1 LERHDLYFLE
11 NSNANN
17 ISKKNRQFELFGSNI
32 DTSINFLNEN
42 NLKIKC
48 ETLTEWRNKI
58 HIHQLKISKDI
69 DKTLQQTILPI
80 KKNLNEKKIDPF
92 SLQPLSLNFWRT
104 NQHIHNGP
112 AMYFVIDNMESS
124 QIILYVGETNSANK
138 RWKGE
143 HDCKNY
149 LMNYKE
155 ALAQNNLSSH
165 QDIRFFLDVPK
176 EVKLRRKLEQQLIYL
191 WLPPFNK
198 ETRERWTTTFT
209 NN

>member
-1 LERHDLYFLE
+1 LE
-11 NSNANN
+11 NFNINN
-17 ISKKNRQFELFGSNI
+17 ISNQNRQFELFGSNTN
-32 DTSINFLNEN
+32 TSINFQQTN
-42 NLKIKC
+42 NLKIKG
-48 ETLTEWRNKI
+48 ETLIEWRNKI
-58 HIHQLKISKDI
+58 HKHQIKISGDSHNKPF
-69 DKTLQQTILPI
+69 QQAILPV
-80 KKNLNEKKIDPF
+80 KSLNEKKIDPF
-92 SLQPLSLNFWRT
+92 SLQPLSLNFWRS

-112 AMYFVIDNMESS
+112 AMYFVIDTMISS
-124 QIILYVGETNSANK
+124 KIILYIGETNSANK

-149 LMNYKE
+149 LTNYKE
-155 ALAQNNLSSH
+155 ALAQSNLSSH

-198 ETRERWTTTFT
+198 ETRDRWSTTFT

>member
-1 LERHDLYFLE
+1 MEKFKV
-11 NSNANN
+11 NN
-17 ISKKNRQFELFGSNI
+17 ISNQDRQFELFGSNVN
-32 DTSINFLNEN
+32 TSINFQHSN
-42 NLKIKC
+42 NLKIKS
-48 ETLTEWRNKI
+48 ESLTEWRNKI
-58 HIHQLKISKDI
+58 YNHQFNISKDTHN
-69 DKTLQQTILPI
+69 KNLHQTSLPI
-80 KKNLNEKKIDPF
+80 NTISNERKIDPF

-104 NQHIHNGP
+104 NQFIHKGP
-112 AMYFVIDNMESS
+112 AMYFVIDSMENSK
-124 QIILYVGETNSANK
+124 IILYIGETTVANK

-155 ALAQNNLSSH
+155 ALAQNKLSSH

-198 ETRERWTTTFT
+198 ETRDRWATTFT

>member
-1 LERHDLYFLE
+1 MEKF
-11 NSNANN
+11 NVNN
-17 ISKKNRQFELFGSNI
+17 ISNQNRQFELFGSNI
-32 DTSINFLNEN
+32 NTSINFLKTN
-42 NLKIKC
+42 NLKIKR

-58 HIHQLKISKDI
+58 HNHQLKISEDYHN
-69 DKTLQQTILPI
+69 KTSQQTILPVTN
-80 KKNLNEKKIDPF
+80 NLNEKKIDPF

-112 AMYFVIDNMESS
+112 AMYFVIDTMESS
-124 QIILYVGETNSANK
+124 KIILYIGETNLANK

-155 ALAQNNLSSH
+155 ALAHNKLSSH

-198 ETRERWTTTFT
+198 ETRDRWATTFT
-209 NN
+209 NI

>member
-1 LERHDLYFLE
+1 MENF
-11 NSNANN
+11 NSNNIAN
-17 ISKKNRQFELFGSNI
+17 KNKQFELFGSNTN
-32 DTSINFLNEN
+32 TSINFQNIN
-42 NLKIKC
+42 NLKIKR

-58 HIHQLKISKDI
+58 HNHQLKISEDSHNR
-69 DKTLQQTILPI
+69 TFQQTILPV
-80 KKNLNEKKIDPF
+80 KNIFNEKKIDPF

-104 NQHIHNGP
+104 NQNVHNGP
-112 AMYFVIDNMESS
+112 AMYFVIDSMESS
-124 QIILYVGETNSANK
+124 KVILYIGETNSANK

-155 ALAQNNLSSH
+155 ALAHNKLSSH

-198 ETRERWTTTFT
+198 ETRDRWATTFT

>member
-1 LERHDLYFLE
+1 ME
-11 NSNANN
+11 NFNINN
-17 ISKKNRQFELFGSNI
+17 ISNQNRQFELFGSKTN
-32 DTSINFLNEN
+32 TSINFQHTND
-42 NLKIKC
+42 LKIRG
-48 ETLTEWRNKI
+48 ETITEWRNKI
-58 HIHQLKISKDI
+58 HNHQIKISENNHNT
-69 DKTLQQTILPI
+69 TLQQTILPVE
-80 KKNLNEKKIDPF
+80 KFFNEKIIDPF

-104 NQHIHNGP
+104 NQHIHDGP
-112 AMYFVIDNMESS
+112 AMYFVIDTMVSS
-124 QIILYVGETNSANK
+124 QIILYIGETNSANK

-149 LMNYKE
+149 LTNYKE
-155 ALAQNNLSSH
+155 ALSNHNLTNH

-198 ETRERWTTTFT
+198 ETRDRWVTTFT

>member
-1 LERHDLYFLE
+1 MEKF
-11 NSNANN
+11 NVNN
-17 ISKKNRQFELFGSNI
+17 ISNQHRQFELFGSNVN
-32 DTSINFLNEN
+32 TSINFQHSN
-42 NLKIKC
+42 NLKIKG
-48 ETLTEWRNKI
+48 ENITGWRNRI
-58 HIHQLKISKDI
+58 YNHQFKISKDTHN
-69 DKTLQQTILPI
+69 KTLNQISLPFNTIA
-80 KKNLNEKKIDPF
+80 NERKIDPF

-104 NQHIHNGP
+104 NQYIHNGP
-112 AMYFVIDNMESS
+112 AMYFVIDSMESS
-124 QIILYVGETNSANK
+124 KIILYIGETNSANK

-155 ALAQNNLSSH
+155 ALAHNKLSSH

-198 ETRERWTTTFT
+198 ETRDRWSTTFT

>member
-1 LERHDLYFLE
+1 MEKF
-11 NSNANN
+11 NINN
-17 ISKKNRQFELFGSNI
+17 ISNQNRQFELFGSNTN
-32 DTSINFLNEN
+32 TSINFQNTD
-42 NLKIKC
+42 NLKIKY
-48 ETLTEWRNKI
+48 ETLTEWRKKI
-58 HIHQLKISKDI
+58 HNHQLKISENS
-69 DKTLQQTILPI
+69 QNNNFQETIFPSE
-80 KKNLNEKKIDPF
+80 KFFNEKKIDPF

-112 AMYFVIDNMESS
+112 AMYFVIDNMVSS
-124 QIILYVGETNSANK
+124 KIILYIGETNSANK

-155 ALAQNNLSSH
+155 ALAHNKLSSH

-198 ETRERWTTTFT
+198 ETRERWATTFT

>member
-1 LERHDLYFLE
+1 MEKF
-11 NSNANN
+11 NVNN
-17 ISKKNRQFELFGSNI
+17 ISNQNRQFELFGSKTN
-32 DTSINFLNEN
+32 TSINFQHSN
-42 NLKIKC
+42 NLKISGK
-48 ETLTEWRNKI
+48 TLTEWRHKI
-58 HIHQLKISKDI
+58 HNHQLKLAEDSNNKNF
-69 DKTLQQTILPI
+69 QQTILPFH
-80 KKNLNEKKIDPF
+80 NYFNEKKIDPF

-104 NQHIHNGP
+104 NQYIHNGP
-112 AMYFVIDNMESS
+112 AMYFVVDTMESS
-124 QIILYVGETNSANK
+124 KIILYIGETNVANK

-155 ALAQNNLSSH
+155 ALANNNLSSQ

-198 ETRERWTTTFT
+198 ESRDRWATTFT

>member
-1 LERHDLYFLE
+1 MEKF
-11 NSNANN
+11 SINN
-17 ISKKNRQFELFGSNI
+17 TSKHNRQFELFDSSTN
-32 DTSINFLNEN
+32 TSTNFQHSN
-42 NLKIKC
+42 NLKIQG
-48 ETLTEWRNKI
+48 EILTEWRNRI
-58 HIHQLKISKDI
+58 HNHQFKISKDTHNQ
-69 DKTLQQTILPI
+69 TLHQTSLPI
-80 KKNLNEKKIDPF
+80 NTISNERKIDPF

-104 NQHIHNGP
+104 NQYIHNGP
-112 AMYFVIDNMESS
+112 AMYFVIDSMESS
-124 QIILYVGETNSANK
+124 KIILYIGETNSANK

-155 ALAQNNLSSH
+155 ALAHNNLSSH

-198 ETRERWTTTFT
+198 ETRDRWATTFT

>member
-1 LERHDLYFLE
+1 MEKFKV
-11 NSNANN
+11 NN
-17 ISKKNRQFELFGSNI
+17 ISNPNRQFELFGSNVN
-32 DTSINFLNEN
+32 TSINFQHSN
-42 NLKIKC
+42 NLKIKG
-48 ETLTEWRNKI
+48 EILTEWRNRI
-58 HIHQLKISKDI
+58 YNHQFKISKDTYNKI
-69 DKTLQQTILPI
+69 SHQTSLPI
-80 KKNLNEKKIDPF
+80 NTISSERKIDPF
-92 SLQPLSLNFWRT
+92 SLHPLSLNFWRT
-104 NQHIHNGP
+104 NQFIHNGP
-112 AMYFVIDNMESS
+112 AMYFVIDSMENSK
-124 QIILYVGETNSANK
+124 IILYIGETNSANK

-155 ALAQNNLSSH
+155 ALAHNKLSSQ

-198 ETRERWTTTFT
+198 ETRDRWATTFT

>member
-1 LERHDLYFLE
+1 METF
-11 NSNANN
+11 NNNN
-17 ISKKNRQFELFGSNI
+17 ISNQNRQFELFGSKTN
-32 DTSINFLNEN
+32 TSINFQHTND
-42 NLKIKC
+42 LKIRG
-48 ETLTEWRNKI
+48 ETITEWRNKI
-58 HIHQLKISKDI
+58 HNHQLKISEDNHN
-69 DKTLQQTILPI
+69 KTLQQTILPVEKI
-80 KKNLNEKKIDPF
+80 FNEKIIDPF

-112 AMYFVIDNMESS
+112 AMYFVVDTMASS

-149 LMNYKE
+149 LTNYKE
-155 ALAQNNLSSH
+155 ALSNYNLTSH
-165 QDIRFFLDVPK
+165 QDIRFFLDVPQ

-198 ETRERWTTTFT
+198 ETRNRWTTTFT

>member
-1 LERHDLYFLE
+1 MEKFNL
-11 NSNANN
+11 NN
-17 ISKKNRQFELFGSNI
+17 ISNQNRQFELFGSNVN
-32 DTSINFLNEN
+32 TSINFQNTN
-42 NLKIKC
+42 NLKIKY

-58 HIHQLKISKDI
+58 HDHQLKISEKGNN
-69 DKTLQQTILPI
+69 KTYQQTIFPV
-80 KKNLNEKKIDPF
+80 KKFFNEKKIDPF

-104 NQHIHNGP
+104 KQHIHNGP
-112 AMYFVIDNMESS
+112 AMYFVIDSMNISK
-124 QIILYVGETNSANK
+124 IILYIGETNSANK

-155 ALAQNNLSSH
+155 ALAHNNLSSH

-198 ETRERWTTTFT
+198 ETRDRWATTFT

>member
-1 LERHDLYFLE
+1 LE
-11 NSNANN
+11 NYNLNN
-17 ISKKNRQFELFGSNI
+17 ISNHNRQFELFGSKTN
-32 DTSINFLNEN
+32 TSINFQNTN
-42 NLKIKC
+42 NLKIKR
-48 ETLTEWRNKI
+48 ETLTEWRNRI
-58 HIHQLKISKDI
+58 HNHQLRIVEDSHN
-69 DKTLQQTILPI
+69 KTHQQTILPV
-80 KKNLNEKKIDPF
+80 KEFFNEKKIDPF

-112 AMYFVIDNMESS
+112 AMYFVIDNMVSS
-124 QIILYVGETNSANK
+124 QVILYIGETNSANK

-149 LMNYKE
+149 LINYKE
-155 ALAQNNLSSH
+155 ALAHNNLSSH

-198 ETRERWTTTFT
+198 ETRNRWTTTFT

>member
-1 LERHDLYFLE
+1 MEKFNLN
-11 NSNANN
+11 NSSNQH
-17 ISKKNRQFELFGSNI
+17 RQFELFGSNVN
-32 DTSINFLNEN
+32 TSINFQHSN
-42 NLKIKC
+42 NLKIKG
-48 ETLTEWRNKI
+48 EILTEWRERIYN
-58 HIHQLKISKDI
+58 HQFKISKDTQN
-69 DKTLQQTILPI
+69 KTLHQISLPI
-80 KKNLNEKKIDPF
+80 NTISDERKIDPF

-104 NQHIHNGP
+104 NQYIHNGP
-112 AMYFVIDNMESS
+112 AMYFVIDSMESS
-124 QIILYVGETNSANK
+124 KIILYIGETNSANK

-155 ALAQNNLSSH
+155 ALAHNKLSSH

-198 ETRERWTTTFT
+198 ETRDRWATTFT

>member
-1 LERHDLYFLE
+1 ME
-11 NSNANN
+11 NFNKNN
-17 ISKKNRQFELFGSNI
+17 ISNQNRQFELFGSNTN
-32 DTSINFLNEN
+32 TSINFQNTN
-42 NLKIKC
+42 NLKINC
-48 ETLTEWRNKI
+48 ETIIEWRNKI
-58 HIHQLKISKDI
+58 HNHQIKISEDSQN
-69 DKTLQQTILPI
+69 KTYQKTILPV
-80 KKNLNEKKIDPF
+80 KKNFDEKKIDPF

-112 AMYFVIDNMESS
+112 AMYFVIDTMVSS
-124 QIILYVGETNSANK
+124 KIILYIGETNSANA

-155 ALAQNNLSSH
+155 ALAHNNLSSH

-198 ETRERWTTTFT
+198 ETRDRWKTTFT

>member
-1 LERHDLYFLE
+1 MEEF
-11 NSNANN
+11 NVNN
-17 ISKKNRQFELFGSNI
+17 IPNQNRQFELFGSNVN
-32 DTSINFLNEN
+32 TSINFQHSN
-42 NLKIKC
+42 NLKIKG
-48 ETLTEWRNKI
+48 EILTEWRNRI
-58 HIHQLKISKDI
+58 HNHQFKISKDAHN
-69 DKTLQQTILPI
+69 KTLCQKSLPI
-80 KKNLNEKKIDPF
+80 NKIFDERKIDPF

-104 NQHIHNGP
+104 NQYIHNGP
-112 AMYFVIDNMESS
+112 AMYFVIDSMESS
-124 QIILYVGETNSANK
+124 KIILYIGETNSANK

-155 ALAQNNLSSH
+155 ALANNNLSSH

-198 ETRERWTTTFT
+198 ETRNRWTTTFT

>member
-1 LERHDLYFLE
+1 MANF
-11 NSNANN
+11 NINN
-17 ISKKNRQFELFGSNI
+17 IPNQNRQFELFGSNTN
-32 DTSINFLNEN
+32 TSINFQNTS
-42 NLKIKC
+42 NLEIKC
-48 ETLTEWRNKI
+48 ETLTKWRNKI
-58 HIHQLKISKDI
+58 HNHQLKISEDSQKQ
-69 DKTLQQTILPI
+69 TFQQTILPV
-80 KKNLNEKKIDPF
+80 KKILNEKKIDPF

-112 AMYFVIDNMESS
+112 AMYFVIDTMVSS
-124 QIILYVGETNSANK
+124 KIILYIGETNSANK

-155 ALAQNNLSSH
+155 SLAHNNLSSH

-198 ETRERWTTTFT
+198 ETRDRWTTTFT

>member
-1 LERHDLYFLE
+1 MEKF
-11 NSNANN
+11 NVNN
-17 ISKKNRQFELFGSNI
+17 ISNQNRQFELFGSNVN
-32 DTSINFLNEN
+32 TSINFQHSN
-42 NLKIKC
+42 NLKIKA
-48 ETLTEWRNKI
+48 EILTEWRNRI
-58 HIHQLKISKDI
+58 YNYQLKISKDTHNKI
-69 DKTLQQTILPI
+69 SLQTSLPI
-80 KKNLNEKKIDPF
+80 NTISSERKIDPF

-104 NQHIHNGP
+104 NQYIHNGP
-112 AMYFVIDNMESS
+112 AMYFVIDSMENSK
-124 QIILYVGETNSANK
+124 IILYIGETNSANK

-155 ALAQNNLSSH
+155 ALAHNKLSSH

-198 ETRERWTTTFT
+198 ETRDRWATTFT

>member
-1 LERHDLYFLE
+1 MEKF
-11 NSNANN
+11 NVNN
-17 ISKKNRQFELFGSNI
+17 VSTQNRQFELFGSNVN
-32 DTSINFLNEN
+32 TSTNFRHSN
-42 NLKIKC
+42 NLKIKG
-48 ETLTEWRNKI
+48 EILTEWRNRI
-58 HIHQLKISKDI
+58 YNHQFKISNDTHNKN
-69 DKTLQQTILPI
+69 LHQTSLPI
-80 KKNLNEKKIDPF
+80 NTISNERKIDPF

-104 NQHIHNGP
+104 NQFIHNGP
-112 AMYFVIDNMESS
+112 AMYFVIDAMESS
-124 QIILYVGETNSANK
+124 KKILYIGETNSANK

-155 ALAQNNLSSH
+155 ALAHNKLSRH
-165 QDIRFFLDVPK
+165 QDIRFLLDVPK

-198 ETRERWTTTFT
+198 ETRDRWATTFT

>member
-1 LERHDLYFLE
+1 ME
-11 NSNANN
+11 NYNLDDISNQ
-17 ISKKNRQFELFGSNI
+17 NRQFELFGSNTN
-32 DTSINFLNEN
+32 TSINFQNTN

-48 ETLTEWRNKI
+48 ETLIEWRNKI
-58 HIHQLKISKDI
+58 HNHQLKISEDRHN
-69 DKTLQQTILPI
+69 KTLQQTILPV
-80 KKNLNEKKIDPF
+80 KNYFDEKKIDPF

-112 AMYFVIDNMESS
+112 AMYFVIDSMESS
-124 QIILYVGETNSANK
+124 KIILYIGETNLANK

-155 ALAQNNLSSH
+155 ALAYNNLSSH

-198 ETRERWTTTFT
+198 ETRDRWKTTFT

>member
-1 LERHDLYFLE
+1 MEKFNVNN
-11 NSNANN
+11 NSNQ
-17 ISKKNRQFELFGSNI
+17 NRQFELFGSKVN
-32 DTSINFLNEN
+32 TSINFQHSN
-42 NLKIKC
+42 NLKIKG
-48 ETLTEWRNKI
+48 EILTEWRNRI
-58 HIHQLKISKDI
+58 HKHQLKISKDSKN
-69 DKTLQQTILPI
+69 KTLRQTSLPI
-80 KKNLNEKKIDPF
+80 NTISNERKIDPF

-104 NQHIHNGP
+104 NQYIHNGP
-112 AMYFVIDNMESS
+112 AMYFVIDSMESS
-124 QIILYVGETNSANK
+124 KIILYIGETNSANK

-155 ALAQNNLSSH
+155 ALAHNKLSSR

-198 ETRERWTTTFT
+198 ETRDRWKTTFT
-209 NN
+209 NY

>member
-1 LERHDLYFLE
+1 MENF
-11 NSNANN
+11 NSNNIAN
-17 ISKKNRQFELFGSNI
+17 KNKQFELFGSNTN
-32 DTSINFLNEN
+32 TSINFQNSN

-48 ETLTEWRNKI
+48 ETLTKWRNKI
-58 HIHQLKISKDI
+58 HNHQSKISEDSQN
-69 DKTLQQTILPI
+69 KTLQQTILPL
-80 KKNLNEKKIDPF
+80 KKFFNEKKIDPF
-92 SLQPLSLNFWRT
+92 SLEPLSLNFWRT
-104 NQHIHNGP
+104 NQDIHNGP
-112 AMYFVIDNMESS
+112 AMYFVIDNMVSS
-124 QIILYVGETNSANK
+124 KIILYIGETNSANK

-155 ALAQNNLSSH
+155 ALAHNNLSSH

-198 ETRERWTTTFT
+198 ETRDRWTTTFT

>member
-1 LERHDLYFLE
+1 MEDF
-11 NSNANN
+11 NINN
-17 ISKKNRQFELFGSNI
+17 ISNKNRQFELFSSKTN
-32 DTSINFLNEN
+32 TSINFQQTN
-42 NLKIKC
+42 NLEIKGKN
-48 ETLTEWRNKI
+48 LTEWRNRI
-58 HIHQLKISKDI
+58 HNHQFKISQNSQN
-69 DKTLQQTILPI
+69 KTLQQTILPLKDI
-80 KKNLNEKKIDPF
+80 LNEKQIDPF

-104 NQHIHNGP
+104 NQNIHNGP
-112 AMYFVIDNMESS
+112 AMYFVIDNMVSS
-124 QIILYVGETNSANK
+124 KIILYIGETNSANK

-155 ALAQNNLSSH
+155 ALARNNLSSH

-198 ETRERWTTTFT
+198 ETRNRWSTTFT